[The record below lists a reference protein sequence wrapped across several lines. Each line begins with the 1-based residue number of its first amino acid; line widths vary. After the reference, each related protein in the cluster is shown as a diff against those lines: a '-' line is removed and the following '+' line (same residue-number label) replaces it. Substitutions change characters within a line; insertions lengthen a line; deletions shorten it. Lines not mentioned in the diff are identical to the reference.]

1 MPHCGVDFNDA
12 RCDNEIAPHW
22 GMWWFKDE
30 IMQKAKDMYQKK
42 IRFPE
47 DICQAIERN
56 GELECRK
63 FNTEVIY
70 QLRKAYGL
78 IEKKSPNCANSR
90 G

>member
-1 MPHCGVDFNDA
+1 
-12 RCDNEIAPHW
+12 
-22 GMWWFKDE
+22 
-30 IMQKAKDMYQKK
+30 MYQKK

-47 DICQAIERN
+47 DICQAIESN

-78 IEKKSPNCANSR
+78 IEKKSPNCANN
-90 G
+90 